1 MTTIG
6 IILALLFLEWPLKGI
21 VIGVLALFEIVEI
34 SIFLK
39 WRRTRAMTGSE
50 GMIGAEGIVITDCAP
65 EGQVKIGGR
74 FWKARCA
81 DGVRAGEPIKVAAVD
96 GLMLEVE
103 PDAKVAS
110 RSSDKARTEITRR

>member
-1 MTTIG
+1 VTTLG

-50 GMIGAEGIVITDCAP
+50 GMIGAEGVAITDCTP
-65 EGQVKIGGR
+65 EGQVKVRGR
-74 FWKARCA
+74 IWKAQCSEE
-81 DGVRAGEPIKVAAVD
+81 VRAGEPIRVTAVEGLVLKVEHDV
-96 GLMLEVE
+96 
-103 PDAKVAS
+103 
-110 RSSDKARTEITRR
+110 KAPPPLSATRVHR